1 MGITFEWDGRK
12 AVSNLRK
19 HKVGFEEASTAFLDP
34 RALSIPD
41 PTHSRDEPRLLLL
54 GMTYHVRIVVVVH
67 TERDD
72 VIRIISARLA
82 TPMERRTYAQE

>member
-1 MGITFEWDGRK
+1 VNTWQ
-12 AVSNLRK
+12 
-19 HKVGFEEASTAFLDP
+19 
-34 RALSIPD
+34 
-41 PTHSRDEPRLLLL
+41 L

-82 TPMERRTYAQE
+82 TSMERKTYGQS